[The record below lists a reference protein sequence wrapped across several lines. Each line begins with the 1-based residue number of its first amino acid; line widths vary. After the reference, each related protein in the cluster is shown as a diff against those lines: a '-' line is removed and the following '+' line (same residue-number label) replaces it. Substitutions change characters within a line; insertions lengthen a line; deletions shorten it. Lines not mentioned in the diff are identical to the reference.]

1 MPKDPKGK
9 MMDSPVGMYSY
20 KENPLPMP
28 RQVKPMC
35 GPGGNPDQ
43 RKANELLQ
51 KAQMKDDSLRG
62 KSGK

>member
-1 MPKDPKGK
+1 MKEPKGK
-9 MMDSPVGMYSY
+9 MMDSPRGMYSY
-20 KENPLPMP
+20 KDNPLAPAK
-28 RQVKPMC
+28 RVKPMC

-51 KAQMKDDSLRG
+51 RAQMKDDSLRG